1 MYAPDRLAALAA
13 VVDGGTFEAAAR
25 ALHVTPSAVSQRVR
39 ALEQQ
44 VGQVVVTRA
53 APCRPTAT
61 GEVLLGLA
69 RQTALLAAETSERL
83 GEAGGV
89 RRVAVAVNADSLAT
103 WFRTVMAE
111 VAGWEGV
118 ALELHVAD
126 QDRTTRLLRE
136 GRVLA
141 AVTADAAPVQGCSSQ
156 PLGAMR
162 YHPVAAP
169 SLLDAARDPSGG
181 LDWRRVPMVR
191 FDEDDA
197 LQHDWLA
204 DRGHAPP
211 DVVHR
216 VPTTADLFAAIRCGL
231 GWGMLLDHQLR
242 EARDLLRL
250 AEEPVLVGLHWQR
263 WRVDSPTLAR
273 LTDAVV
279 AASAP
284 GGRGA
289 SVAQRPSHETR

>member
-44 VGQVVVTRA
+44 VGQVVVTRT
-53 APCRPTAT
+53 APCRPTGT

-69 RQTALLAAETSERL
+69 RQTALLAAETTERL
-83 GEAGGV
+83 GESGGV

-103 WFRTVMAE
+103 WFRAVLAE
-111 VAGWEGV
+111 VAGWPGV

-126 QDRTTRLLRE
+126 QDHTTRLLRT

-141 AVTADAAPVQGCSSQ
+141 AVTAESAPVQGCTAR
-156 PLGAMR
+156 PLGVMR

-169 SLLDAARDPSGG
+169 GVLERARRADGG
-181 LDWRRVPMVR
+181 LDWRRLPMVR

-204 DRGHAPP
+204 AHGHAPP

-216 VPTTADLFAAIRCGL
+216 VPTTADLVAAIRCGL
-231 GWGMLLDHQLR
+231 GWGMALDHQL
-242 EARDLLRL
+242 ADPSAADLVRL
-250 AEEPVLVGLHWQR
+250 ADEPVLVPLYWQR

-273 LTDAVV
+273 LTDAVL
-279 AASAP
+279 AAA
-284 GGRGA
+284 A
-289 SVAQRPSHETR
+289 RP